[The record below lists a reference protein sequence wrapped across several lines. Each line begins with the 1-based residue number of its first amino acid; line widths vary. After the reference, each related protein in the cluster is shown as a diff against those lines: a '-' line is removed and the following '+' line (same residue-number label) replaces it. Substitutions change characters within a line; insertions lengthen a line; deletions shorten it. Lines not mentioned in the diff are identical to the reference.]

1 MNIQNKV
8 VYENLR
14 KLEKQNNGKGC
25 LLLFI
30 IAVIIIFGLYEI
42 INHYNDIKIYNT
54 KSIVDNGSNIKNNNY
69 NNSDNTT
76 NDEQINRLMT
86 ILIIVNTP
94 LFIFMVYYFLKAHKY
109 GKEADKYC
117 PYCYTKDFKT
127 TTLNTKKIRS
137 YVKKEKHK
145 DSNGNEKIKRI
156 LCEDWEGQYRNECC
170 GKVYNRTWQEKIN
183 LDD

>member
-1 MNIQNKV
+1 MNLENKV

-30 IAVIIIFGLYEI
+30 MAAIIIFGLY
-42 INHYNDIKIYNT
+42 YNDVKTYNT
-54 KSIVDNGSNIKNNNY
+54 NSIVDNSSNIENNNY

-76 NDEQINRLMT
+76 NDEHINRLMT

-117 PYCYTKDFKT
+117 PYCYTKNFKT

-137 YVKKEKHK
+137 YVKKDERTNSEGKK
-145 DSNGNEKIKRI
+145 EIKRTLI
-156 LCEDWEGQYRNECC
+156 EDWEGQYRNECC
-170 GKVYNRTWQEKIN
+170 GKVYTRTWQEKIS
-183 LDD
+183 LD

>member
-1 MNIQNKV
+1 MINYENKSI
-8 VYENLR
+8 YDNLR
-14 KLEKQNNGKGC
+14 KLEKRNYRNGIFVLVIMAVIVIIGYNNIAQLSEQSQNERIEHISDNKSLADNKGEDKSITKEKRIDI
-25 LLLFI
+25 L
-30 IAVIIIFGLYEI
+30 IAVNIPLLILMLYFF
-42 INHYNDIKIYNT
+42 IKGY
-54 KSIVDNGSNIKNNNY
+54 S
-69 NNSDNTT
+69 
-76 NDEQINRLMT
+76 
-86 ILIIVNTP
+86 
-94 LFIFMVYYFLKAHKY
+94 Y

>member
-1 MNIQNKV
+1 MNLENKV

-25 LLLFI
+25 LLLCI
-30 IAVIIIFGLYEI
+30 MAAIIIFGLY
-42 INHYNDIKIYNT
+42 YNDVKTYNT
-54 KSIVDNGSNIKNNNY
+54 NSIVDNSSNIENNNY

-76 NDEQINRLMT
+76 NDEHINRLMT

-117 PYCYTKDFKT
+117 PYCYTKNFKT

-137 YVKKEKHK
+137 YVKKDERTNSEGKK
-145 DSNGNEKIKRI
+145 EIKRTLI
-156 LCEDWEGQYRNECC
+156 EDWEGQYRNECC
-170 GKVYNRTWQEKIN
+170 GKVYTRTWQEKIS
-183 LDD
+183 LD

>member
-1 MNIQNKV
+1 MINYENKSI
-8 VYENLR
+8 YDNLR
-14 KLEKQNNGKGC
+14 KLEKRNYRNGIFVLVIMAVIVIIGYNNIAQLSEQSQNERIEHISDNKSLADNKGEDKSITKEKRIDI
-25 LLLFI
+25 L
-30 IAVIIIFGLYEI
+30 IAVNIPLLILMLYFF
-42 INHYNDIKIYNT
+42 IKGY
-54 KSIVDNGSNIKNNNY
+54 S
-69 NNSDNTT
+69 
-76 NDEQINRLMT
+76 
-86 ILIIVNTP
+86 
-94 LFIFMVYYFLKAHKY
+94 Y

-145 DSNGNEKIKRI
+145 DSNGNENIKRI